1 MLPAKLANGKRE
13 KGKEKERGRRGAEL
27 ITGTR
32 KMPDTMRRIGEP
44 RLKSIRLTVAAR
56 TVVIAFR

>member
-1 MLPAKLANGKRE
+1 MLPAELANGKRE
-13 KGKEKERGRRGAEL
+13 REGERGAEL

-44 RLKSIRLTVAAR
+44 RLKSIRLTVAVR
-56 TVVIAFR
+56 IVVIAFR